1 MKVTSL
7 SEFDISKVPFSKL
20 ENKGNDSMSFERI
33 NIEYLNGE
41 VGPLIL
47 ETDKC
52 FSFGVQSNRDRFE
65 NGSGYTLPIVM
76 YNKTSKRKLNPTEH
90 QREFMETFNKIVE
103 KCKAHLKSLGREFP
117 ENIAK
122 CMYTKETSSSTLY
135 VKLSNRYMTDEI
147 TTPFYKMNEDEEV
160 NPKKYLNKKCFVKAA
175 VRFNNIYIGNT
186 TSLQIKLE

>member
-52 FSFGVQSNRDRFE
+52 FSFGVQFNRNRFE

-76 YNKTSKRKLNPTEH
+76 SYRTPKGDLIVTKYQL
-90 QREFMETFNKIVE
+90 EFMETFNKIVE
-103 KCKAHLKSLGREFP
+103 ECKSHLRSLGRDFP
-117 ENIAK
+117 ENIVK
-122 CMYTKETSSSTLY
+122 CMYVKESSSTLY
-135 VKLSNRYMTDEI
+135 AKLSNRYMTDEI
-147 TTPFYKMNEDEEV
+147 TTPFYKMN
-160 NPKKYLNKKCFVKAA
+160 
-175 VRFNNIYIGNT
+175 
-186 TSLQIKLE
+186 